1 MLFMHYTNLNSKT
14 LIGYYMKQIVLQ
26 YIHTSIKFT
35 LVPSDNPKVDF
46 DLIDFLEVSISKQP
60 IIGWQ
65 MAQIWIEFQSAL
77 KF

>member
-1 MLFMHYTNLNSKT
+1 MHYTNLNSKT

-35 LVPSDNPKVDF
+35 LVSSDNPKVDF
-46 DLIDFLEVSISKQP
+46 DLIDFLEVSKQP

-65 MAQIWIEFQSAL
+65 MAQIWIEFQSGL
-77 KF
+77 KS